1 MVARV
6 LLPTPPRHHCCHR
19 ATATTTSGSGVFSHC
34 SLPAPQQRFRHLSG
48 RGGVTLAAAVPP
60 EQSSLSLAGTAAAYE
75 TVGDV
80 KAALYRALEGADR
93 GIFGMT
99 SAKRSEIHGLVE
111 LLESRNPTPEPTANL
126 QEKVDGCWKLIYSTI
141 SILGKKRT
149 TLGLRDFISLGDFL
163 QIIDVK
169 EVILLSTLIA
179 NVRNFLTTY
188 SFLFQ
193 RVDIKLESS
202 TITPEQLMNIF
213 QKNYDLLLA
222 IFNPEGWL
230 EITYVDESLRVGR
243 DDKENIFVLERE
255 QINQKFDK
263 LQSNLFRTASS
274 ITTTV
279 FNALAYIP
287 CGLTQGIMAS
297 GCAFPLMSWC
307 LQKRGPLYVAMFG
320 PLIIVF
326 VAVLSSIFL
335 DETLHLG
342 IALGAILIV
351 GGLYMVLWGKAR
363 EAQEKQAGGA
373 AEGDELA
380 KASTPADAADG
391 ETK

>member
-1 MVARV
+1 MAARV

-19 ATATTTSGSGVFSHC
+19 ATATTTTSGSGVFSHC

-60 EQSSLSLAGTAAAYE
+60 EQNSLSLAGTAAAYE

-99 SAKRSEIHGLVE
+99 SVKRSEIHGLVE

-126 QEKVDGCWKLIYSTI
+126 QEKVRTDTI

-169 EVILLSTLIA
+169 K
-179 NVRNFLTTY
+179 
-188 SFLFQ
+188 
-193 RVDIKLESS
+193 RVDIKLEKS

-230 EITYVDESLRVGR
+230 EITYVDASLRVGR
-243 DDKENIFVLERE
+243 DDKENIFVLER
-255 QINQKFDK
+255 
-263 LQSNLFRTASS
+263 
-274 ITTTV
+274 
-279 FNALAYIP
+279 
-287 CGLTQGIMAS
+287 
-297 GCAFPLMSWC
+297 
-307 LQKRGPLYVAMFG
+307 
-320 PLIIVF
+320 
-326 VAVLSSIFL
+326 
-335 DETLHLG
+335 
-342 IALGAILIV
+342 
-351 GGLYMVLWGKAR
+351 
-363 EAQEKQAGGA
+363 
-373 AEGDELA
+373 
-380 KASTPADAADG
+380 ADPS
-391 ETK
+391 EV

>member
-169 EVILLSTLIA
+169 EEKAVNVIKFSARALKILSGKLTIEA
-179 NVRNFLTTY
+179 SYNVTSKT
-188 SFLFQ
+188 

-243 DDKENIFVLERE
+243 DDKENIFVLERA
-255 QINQKFDK
+255 D
-263 LQSNLFRTASS
+263 QSE
-274 ITTTV
+274 V
-279 FNALAYIP
+279 
-287 CGLTQGIMAS
+287 
-297 GCAFPLMSWC
+297 
-307 LQKRGPLYVAMFG
+307 
-320 PLIIVF
+320 
-326 VAVLSSIFL
+326 
-335 DETLHLG
+335 
-342 IALGAILIV
+342 
-351 GGLYMVLWGKAR
+351 
-363 EAQEKQAGGA
+363 
-373 AEGDELA
+373 
-380 KASTPADAADG
+380 
-391 ETK
+391 